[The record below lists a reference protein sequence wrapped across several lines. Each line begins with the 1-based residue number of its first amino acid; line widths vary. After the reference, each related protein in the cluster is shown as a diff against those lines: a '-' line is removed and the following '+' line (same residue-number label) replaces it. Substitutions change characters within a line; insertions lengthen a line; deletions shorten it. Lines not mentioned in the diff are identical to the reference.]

1 MKEVINIKQ
10 SSLNISKSH
19 TSQSVRGNCY
29 NMSLFQ
35 TEPGIKMR
43 SLTTKADENFLNVPM
58 CSSSSQHGS
67 RCGVSPGYLVTSE
80 FIFRG
85 SSTSTIS
92 TLKIWLNL
100 LNYFLKIGKIHGL
113 VWWVPSS
120 QHYSLSAKFSTSSDA
135 NNIEKNT
142 LWTRADIWQ
151 ISLYRSVRLSI
162 QLRNIWKAGLKSEEW
177 RVKREERRESWS
189 WSQG

>member
-19 TSQSVRGNCY
+19 TFQSVRWNCY

-120 QHYSLSAKFSTSSDA
+120 QHYSLSAKFSTFSDA
-135 NNIEKNT
+135 NNIEKKYFMDEGGYLT
-142 LWTRADIWQ
+142 DF
-151 ISLYRSVRLSI
+151 SLQECQVIHSI
-162 QLRNIWKAGLKSEEW
+162 KKYLEGRSEEW
-177 RVKREERRESWS
+177 RVKSEERRESWS

>member
-1 MKEVINIKQ
+1 
-10 SSLNISKSH
+10 
-19 TSQSVRGNCY
+19 
-29 NMSLFQ
+29 MSLFQ

-120 QHYSLSAKFSTSSDA
+120 QHYSLSAKFSTFSDA

-151 ISLYRSVRLSI
+151 ISLYRNVRLSI
-162 QLRNIWKAGLKSEEW
+162 QLRNIWKARVKSEEW
-177 RVKREERRESWS
+177 REKRELELESRIIYLW
-189 WSQG
+189 

>member
-1 MKEVINIKQ
+1 
-10 SSLNISKSH
+10 
-19 TSQSVRGNCY
+19 
-29 NMSLFQ
+29 MSLFQ

-67 RCGVSPGYLVTSE
+67 RCGVSPGYLVTSDC
-80 FIFRG
+80 IFRG
-85 SSTSTIS
+85 SSGSTSTIS

-142 LWTRADIWQ
+142 LWTRTDIWQ
-151 ISLYRSVRLSI
+151 ISLRRSVKLSI

-177 RVKREERRESWS
+177 REKREEWREKRELELESK
-189 WSQG
+189 